1 MLNCDMFIR
10 VKQINLRIGRQP
22 SGAVVSA
29 VVSQQGLGPRLAFL
43 CGVYALPFA

>member
-1 MLNCDMFIR
+1 MLSRDMFIR

-22 SGAVVSA
+22 SGAMVSA
-29 VVSQQGLGPRLAFL
+29 VASQQGLGWRLAFL